1 MKNMKLSLVFSI
13 LMAFLGRLDALQT
26 DSSIEEEKT
35 LQSYDMDYVY
45 SLTGL
50 SEPNRKRLINY
61 YARLPEQ
68 TRIEAHKLQ
77 TDLLRQSRD
86 KYDNA
91 RQQEFTYAM
100 LLLALA
106 KMKSLESGQAT
117 KKALTDEEA
126 GKITE
131 LRIQRVLTAKNKG
144 RESKQ
149 KHLIEIRFYEEIK
162 NLKEKGLSWR
172 EIAEYI
178 KKYHK
183 KKISHGYLQQ
193 CYHQIKREK
202 QIRGEE

>member
-1 MKNMKLSLVFSI
+1 M
-13 LMAFLGRLDALQT
+13 
-26 DSSIEEEKT
+26 
-35 LQSYDMDYVY
+35 QSYDMDYVY

-68 TRIEAHKLQ
+68 TKIEAHKLQ
-77 TDLLRQSRD
+77 TDLIRQSRD

-106 KMKSLESGQAT
+106 KMKSLELAQTT

-131 LRIQRVLTAKNKG
+131 LRIQRILAAKNKG

-202 QIRGEE
+202 KIRGEE